1 VLAHTERQ
9 AWCRFDDNGDIED
22 VIRIGQRSGRT
33 SYGDVT
39 SIVIGRDVM
48 EMHMSATGMA
58 LVQMF
63 DSTCAPDGFHG
74 WSAHDQSTIHDDA
87 VGLHCRMHSEGR
99 NGGYARGIQ
108 IIKPS
113 RTPEEYGAYLQER
126 DNQPKQYESFITSDW
141 KNKKLVTMSCDPAA
155 MASYFDKDSPLP
167 FQTSPVFFNPA
178 VLDRYKAD
186 PEKYTLEHRS
196 ISCRNSWDLKT
207 YDVNEAGQVHTYI
220 KYLGDLPHSEQIYWR
235 AFNEKPKAGISK
247 RAYTTDFEGS
257 FDEEPDSLRD
267 LQRLLT
273 EIHADTGIEW
283 FTVREPDLI
292 AYSTR
297 S

>member
-1 VLAHTERQ
+1 
-9 AWCRFDDNGDIED
+9 
-22 VIRIGQRSGRT
+22 
-33 SYGDVT
+33 
-39 SIVIGRDVM
+39 
-48 EMHMSATGMA
+48 
-58 LVQMF
+58 
-63 DSTCAPDGFHG
+63 
-74 WSAHDQSTIHDDA
+74 
-87 VGLHCRMHSEGR
+87 
-99 NGGYARGIQ
+99 
-108 IIKPS
+108 
-113 RTPEEYGAYLQER
+113 
-126 DNQPKQYESFITSDW
+126 
-141 KNKKLVTMSCDPAA
+141 MSCDPAA

-186 PEKYTLEHRS
+186 PEKYSLEHRS

-235 AFNEKPKAGISK
+235 AFNEKPKAWISK

-273 EIHADTGIEW
+273 EIHGDGDIKW

-292 AYSTR
+292 DQLHYPLTSSVKTWNDTLTLLAKLVNEGFELKYFQSRAKELGATGEPKWGSILWAREWLRVSGIDDEVISRTVEPFRELQRLR
-297 S
+297 SSLGGPHSGGSEANAIRATLLRQHGSPRDHIFHLAGQLTESLKKLREIIGN